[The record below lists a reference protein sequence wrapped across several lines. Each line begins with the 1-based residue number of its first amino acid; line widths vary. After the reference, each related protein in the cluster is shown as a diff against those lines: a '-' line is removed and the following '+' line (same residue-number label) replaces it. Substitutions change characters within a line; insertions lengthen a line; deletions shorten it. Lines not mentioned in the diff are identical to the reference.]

1 MTAEE
6 MDNMFDVLYNNI
18 TSTQAPGLNAY
29 EKSIFLT
36 KAQDEIVKNYF
47 NSRSKGNSTQEG
59 FDDNPKRQIDFSM
72 ITSVY
77 VVVQPIPGTEEE
89 PKVNTLNQTLSEY
102 TTPTVPALTSFE
114 APVFDTR
121 SNNKSVILPTDIM
134 FSINEVVEVL
144 RNNTTTILQVI
155 PIKFSEYSRLM
166 IKPFKR
172 PLKYQAWRLIN
183 SNSARRVDIIVGP
196 SDTITKY
203 TLRYVRRPQPIIV
216 SDLDGLK
223 IEGKESSSDCELDP
237 IIHEDIVQRAVELAK
252 IAWAA
257 VTIEG
262 TQLFTQ
268 AGQRS
273 E

>member
-6 MDNMFDVLYNNI
+6 MDNLFDVLYNNI
-18 TSTQAPGLNAY
+18 ASTQAPGLNAY

-47 NSRSKGNSTQEG
+47 NPKSKGNSTQEG

-77 VVVQPIPGTEEE
+77 TVEALQTAVDEEDEIAPISDNNVE
-89 PKVNTLNQTLSEY
+89 
-102 TTPTVPALTSFE
+102 TPAIIGFGN
-114 APVFDTR
+114 AVFDNKDNT
-121 SNNKSVILPTDIM
+121 KSVVLPTDVM
-134 FSINEVVEVL
+134 FTINEVVEVS
-144 RNNTTTILQVI
+144 RNKSNVTLQVV
-155 PIKFSEYSRLM
+155 PIKFTEYSRLM
-166 IKPFKR
+166 LKPYKR

-183 SNSARRVDIIVGP
+183 SDSSRKVDIIVGP

-203 TLRYVRRPQPIIV
+203 TLRYVRKPAPIIV
-216 SDLDGLK
+216 EDLDELK
-223 IEGKESSSDCELDP
+223 IEDKSSVSNCELDP
-237 IIHEDIVQRAVELAK
+237 MIHEEIVQRAVELAK
-252 IAWAA
+252 ITWVSTTA
-257 VTIEG
+257 EG